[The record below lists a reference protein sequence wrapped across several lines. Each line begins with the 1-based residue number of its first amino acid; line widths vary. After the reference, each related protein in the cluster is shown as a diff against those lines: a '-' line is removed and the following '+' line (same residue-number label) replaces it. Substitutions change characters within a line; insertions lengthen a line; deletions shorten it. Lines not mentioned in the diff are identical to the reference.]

1 MDKRLPVTPED
12 QQATEYRDV
21 KPRRSWRRWLVPVLA
36 LVMTATAGV
45 LLYNKLQSDTWSYF
59 TDEQGL
65 RVEVDEDQ
73 HRMILWDDPKQSTFE
88 SDSDEDAQAP
98 GFDRIGEG
106 RVAAAFSPD
115 GTTMVLAHRV
125 SRGEGIEPDSDLF
138 VSSWDGRTWSRP
150 RPLTALNTPAN
161 ERGAAFS
168 PDSKHLYFSSD
179 REGGAGGYDLYVA
192 SATDTGW
199 SEPQPLGIAVNTTS
213 DETGPAPAVD
223 GSGLF
228 FTSDRDAGT
237 RSNDIYLAKQADTL
251 DTLSLTFATAEPVGG
266 LNSTQD
272 DIEAAISDRGGY
284 VFLASDRDR
293 DDQSGMQLYLSRVV
307 DGQAR
312 QPERVDVYIN
322 DAEVTDPA
330 VRMDGFD
337 LLFSTNADLAAGQVD
352 AGETDFGLYRSTT
365 REVIGYFDLS
375 RWEAFKTLL
384 NGIMWWLLLA
394 VAALIGMIYLLEKW
408 QDITSLFHKCLAGSI
423 MVHLLVLFL
432 MMFWM
437 IAQQLDAGGEQR
449 SPEVALTL
457 DALAQEE
464 LAMESEQELAQVAD
478 TTRMVVSKVAAEF
491 REFEF
496 DATDVVVDPTA
507 IVRETAPQSLI
518 SDPTPSKANES
529 DTFDPLP
536 LQNQALP
543 AAAALSPTLLP
554 DLEVAELEV
563 KVETDAPPVDLT
575 EDDFKLDLQAIQKV
589 ETTKL
594 ELERIESPSIDV
606 QSDAQSVA
614 SDALA
619 ATTADTGGQTVTPSA
634 GFESNQPLPDLT
646 GQDASAGLSANLPG
660 ADALDA
666 FAKAPKLET
675 PDHEFDPRAITRKI
689 RKNTGKPSIDVI
701 EELGGSEGTERA
713 IALGLDWLTKSQE
726 PDGRWDM
733 SKHGSITDYDTAGAG
748 LALLC
753 YYGWG
758 IKHGEYGDTS
768 KNSQHHEAVDK
779 ALAWLIKQQLPDGD
793 LRGSKHQH
801 AMYCHGIAA
810 IALCEAYALT
820 EDPKLKE
827 PATLAIQFIIE
838 AQHDAGGWRYQPG
851 QPGDLSV
858 TGWQLMALHSAS
870 MSGIEVPDDAFA
882 KANRF
887 LDSVAHGKQGGRY
900 GYTGPSG
907 GGPAMTP
914 TGMFL
919 RQLDLEPP
927 TTARMDES
935 AQYMKANML
944 KPGKR
949 QFYYE
954 YYATLALYQHQ
965 GPVWKQ
971 WNESMKE
978 NYLAAQTANGEH
990 SGSWAPGLDSNFAKR
1005 GGRVTTTAFAILSLE
1020 VYYRLLPMYG
1030 FERENAAE

>member
-1 MDKRLPVTPED
+1 MAEQTPIAPEE
-12 QQATEYRDV
+12 QQANKPDV
-21 KPRRSWRRWLVPVLA
+21 LHARRTWRRWLIPLLSLIV
-36 LVMTATAGV
+36 TATAGV
-45 LLYNKLQSDTWSYF
+45 LLYDKLQSDTWSYF

-65 RVEVDEDQ
+65 RVEVNEEQ
-73 HRMILWDDPKQSTFE
+73 HRMVLWDDPKQSTFE
-88 SDSDEDAQAP
+88 TDAEEDADAP

-115 GTTMVLAHRV
+115 GTTMVLAHQT
-125 SRGEGIEPDSDLF
+125 SKGEGVEPDSDLYL
-138 VSSWDGRTWSRP
+138 SSWDGRTWSKP
-150 RPLTALNTPAN
+150 KPLATLNTPAN

-179 REGGAGGYDLYVA
+179 REGGAGGYDLYVT

-199 SEPQPLGIAVNTTS
+199 SEPQPLGDAINTAS
-213 DETGPAPAVD
+213 NETGPAPAVD

-228 FTSDRDAGT
+228 FTSDRDSDT
-237 RSNDIYLAKQADTL
+237 RSNDIYFAKQTETPDEP
-251 DTLSLTFATAEPVGG
+251 SPTFASAEPVGG

-272 DIEAAISDRGGY
+272 DIEAAISERGGY
-284 VFLASDRDR
+284 VFLASDRER
-293 DDQSGMQLYLSRVV
+293 DDQAGMQLYLSRVV
-307 DGQAR
+307 DGQTR
-312 QPERVDVYIN
+312 KPERVDVYID

-337 LLFSTNADLAAGQVD
+337 LLFSTNADLAV
-352 AGETDFGLYRSTT
+352 GETDAADKDFGLYRSTT

-394 VAALIGMIYLLEKW
+394 IAALIGFIYLLEKW

-437 IAQQLDAGGEQR
+437 IAQELDTGGEQR

-464 LAMESEQELAQVAD
+464 LAMQSEQELAQVAD
-478 TTRMVVSKVAAEF
+478 TTRMVVSKVTAEF
-491 REFEF
+491 REVEF
-496 DATDVVVDPTA
+496 DAADSPVDPTA

-518 SDPTPSKANES
+518 SDPTPSQANES
-529 DTFDPLP
+529 DTLDPLP
-536 LQNQALP
+536 LQDQALP
-543 AAAALSPTLLP
+543 AAAALTPTLLP

-563 KVETDAPPVDLT
+563 KVETDTPPVDLA
-575 EDDFKLDLQAIQKV
+575 EDDFKLDPQAIQKV

-606 QSDAQSVA
+606 QSDAESVA
-614 SDALA
+614 ADAQAA
-619 ATTADTGGQTVTPSA
+619 ATTDTGGQTVNPSA
-634 GFESNQPLPDLT
+634 GVESNQPLPDLT

-660 ADALDA
+660 ADPLDA
-666 FAKAPKLET
+666 FANAPKLET
-675 PDHEFDPRAITRKI
+675 PDHELDPRAITRKI

-713 IALGLDWLTKSQE
+713 IALGLDWLTKHQE
-726 PDGRWDM
+726 PDGRWEM
-733 SKHGSITDYDTAGAG
+733 SKHGSTKEYNTAGAG

-758 IKHGEYGDTS
+758 IKHGEYGDPS
-768 KNSQHHEAVDK
+768 KNPQHHEAVDK
-779 ALAWLIKQQLPDGD
+779 ALAWLIEQQKPDGD

-827 PATLAIQFIIE
+827 PATLAVQFILD

-851 QPGDLSV
+851 QAGDLSV

-870 MSGIEVPDDAFA
+870 MSGIDVPDEAFEKA
-882 KANRF
+882 KRF
-887 LDSVAHGKQGGRY
+887 VDSVAHGKQGGRY
-900 GYTGPSG
+900 GYSGPSG

-919 RQLDLEPP
+919 RQLELEPP
-927 TTARMDES
+927 TTARMNES
-935 AQYMKANML
+935 AQYMKANIL

-978 NYLAAQTANGEH
+978 NYLAAQTATGEH
-990 SGSWAPGLDSNFAKR
+990 TGSWDPNLDGNFAKR
-1005 GGRVTTTAFAILSLE
+1005 GGRVTTTALAILSLE

-1030 FERENAAE
+1030 FEREE

>member
-1 MDKRLPVTPED
+1 MAEQTPVTPKES
-12 QQATEYRDV
+12 QTRE
-21 KPRRSWRRWLVPVLA
+21 PRVVLTQRSWKRWLIPVMA
-36 LVMTATAGV
+36 LVVTATAGV
-45 LLYNKLQSDTWSYF
+45 LLYHKLQSDTWSYF

-65 RVEVDEDQ
+65 RVEVDEDR
-73 HRMILWDDPKQSTFE
+73 HRMVLWDDPKQSTFE
-88 SDSDEDAQAP
+88 SDAEELAETR

-115 GTTMVLAHRV
+115 GTAMVLAHRT
-125 SRGEGIEPDSDLF
+125 SKGEGVEPDSDLYL
-138 VSSWDGRTWSRP
+138 SSWDGRTWSRP
-150 RPLTALNTPAN
+150 TPLTALNTPAN

-168 PDSKHLYFSSD
+168 ADSKHLYFSSD
-179 REGGAGGYDLYVA
+179 REGGEGGYDLYVA
-192 SATDTGW
+192 SATDSGW
-199 SEPQPLGIAVNTTS
+199 SEPQPLGDAINTAS
-213 DETGPAPAVD
+213 HETGPAPAVD

-237 RSNDIYLAKQADTL
+237 RSNDIYFAKQTDTP
-251 DTLSLTFATAEPVGG
+251 DDPALTFAAAEPVGG

-272 DIEAAISDRGGY
+272 DIEAAISERGGY
-284 VFLASDRDR
+284 VFLASDRER
-293 DDQSGMQLYLSRVV
+293 DDQAGMQLYLSRIV
-307 DGQAR
+307 DGQTR
-312 QPERVDVYIN
+312 KPERVDVYID

-337 LLFSTNADLAAGQVD
+337 LLFSTNADLAT
-352 AGETDFGLYRSTT
+352 GEANATEKDFGLYRSTT

-384 NGIMWWLLLA
+384 NGILWWLLLA
-394 VAALIGMIYLLEKW
+394 IAALIGFIYLLEKW

-437 IAQQLDAGGEQR
+437 IAQELDAGGEQR
-449 SPEVALTL
+449 SPEVALTI

-478 TTRMVVSKVAAEF
+478 TTQMVVSKVTAEF
-491 REFEF
+491 REVQF

-518 SDPTPSKANES
+518 SDPTPSQANES
-529 DTFDPLP
+529 DTLDPLP
-536 LQNQALP
+536 LQDQSLP
-543 AAAALSPTLLP
+543 AAAALTPTLLP

-563 KVETDAPPVDLT
+563 KIETDAPPVDLT
-575 EDDFKLDLQAIQKV
+575 EDDFKLDPQAIQKV

-606 QSDAQSVA
+606 QSDSESVA
-614 SDALA
+614 SDAQA
-619 ATTADTGGQTVTPSA
+619 AATADTGGQTVNPSA
-634 GFESNQPLPDLT
+634 GVESNQPLPDLT

-660 ADALDA
+660 ADPLDA
-666 FAKAPKLET
+666 FANAPKLET
-675 PDHEFDPRAITRKI
+675 PDHELDPRAITRKI

-713 IALGLDWLTKSQE
+713 IALGLDWLTKHQE

-733 SKHGSITDYDTAGAG
+733 SKHGSTKAYNTAGAG

-758 IKHGEYGDTS
+758 IKHGEYGDAS
-768 KNSQHHEAVDK
+768 KDPQHHEAVDK
-779 ALAWLIKQQLPDGD
+779 ALAWLIEQQKPDGD
-793 LRGSKHQH
+793 LRGSSHQH

-827 PATLAIQFIIE
+827 PATLAIQFILN
-838 AQHDAGGWRYQPG
+838 AQHDAGGWRYTPG
-851 QPGDLSV
+851 QAGDLSV

-870 MSGIEVPDDAFA
+870 MSGIEVPDEAFEKA
-882 KANRF
+882 KRF
-887 LDSVAHGKQGGRY
+887 VDSVAYGKQGGRY

-919 RQLDLEPP
+919 RQLELEPP
-927 TTARMDES
+927 TTARMNES
-935 AQYMKANML
+935 AQHMKANML

-949 QFYYE
+949 QLYYE

-965 GPVWKQ
+965 GPIWEQ
-971 WNESMKE
+971 WNQSMKE
-978 NYLAAQTANGEH
+978 NYLAAQTATGEH
-990 SGSWAPGLDSNFAKR
+990 TGSWDPDIDKNFAKR
-1005 GGRVTTTAFAILSLE
+1005 GGRVTTTALAILSLE

-1030 FERENAAE
+1030 FDRDDAAE